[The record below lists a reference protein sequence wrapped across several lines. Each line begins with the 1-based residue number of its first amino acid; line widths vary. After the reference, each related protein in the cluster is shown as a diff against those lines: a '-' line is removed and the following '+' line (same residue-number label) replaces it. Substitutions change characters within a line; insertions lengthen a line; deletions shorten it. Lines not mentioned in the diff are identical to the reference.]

1 MELIKRIKDRAPEY
15 DAKYANLIY
24 NFTIQQG
31 GKAGTSSEET
41 RWVQG
46 KYFSTVY
53 EFYMYAA
60 LIGLKKDYAIPI
72 SYGTAKNKFIE
83 MRSWKPNDLVDYII
97 MCLLGKTEVDF
108 LELEKLEEEL
118 VEKKLSSI
126 RSLLED
132 YANGGF
138 DLIQTKIDQDND
150 YFTRNENS
158 FLDFL
163 EE

>member
-15 DAKYANLIY
+15 DAKYTSLIY

-60 LIGLKKDYAIPI
+60 LIGLKKDYSIPI

-83 MRSWKPNDLVDYII
+83 MRAWKPNDLVDYII
-97 MCLLGKTEVDF
+97 MCLLGKADIDF
-108 LELEKLEEEL
+108 LELEKLEDEV

-138 DLIQTKIDQDND
+138 DLIQTRIDQDND

>member
-15 DAKYANLIY
+15 DSKYSKLIY
-24 NFTIQQG
+24 EFTIQQG

-41 RWVQG
+41 RWTQG

-53 EFYMYAA
+53 EFYMYAS
-60 LIGLKKDYAIPI
+60 LLGLKKDYRIPI
-72 SYGTAKNKFIE
+72 AYGTSKTKFIE

-97 MCLLGKTEVDF
+97 MSLLGKSDLDF
-108 LELEKLEEEL
+108 IELENMEDDL
-118 VEKKLSSI
+118 VEKKLTEI

-138 DLIQTKIDQDND
+138 DLIHTRNESDPD
-150 YFTRNENS
+150 YFVRNENS